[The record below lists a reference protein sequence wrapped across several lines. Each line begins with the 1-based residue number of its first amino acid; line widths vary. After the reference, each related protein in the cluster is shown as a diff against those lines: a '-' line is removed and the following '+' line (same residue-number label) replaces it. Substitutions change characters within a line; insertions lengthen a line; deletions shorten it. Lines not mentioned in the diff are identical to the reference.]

1 MATVL
6 ALPSTAAKKRDA
18 NLFIITFL
26 LAVHCISKIRQQALV
41 RNFVSTAVSGATF
54 LPIFLCSSTIYETF
68 RILVQGS
75 FQTVFWVFW
84 VDLLRMKMF
93 GGKLREEGGFWGNV
107 EGTSRQIRRDSL
119 LC

>member
-54 LPIFLCSSTIYETF
+54 LLIFYAVVLST
-68 RILVQGS
+68 
-75 FQTVFWVFW
+75 
-84 VDLLRMKMF
+84 
-93 GGKLREEGGFWGNV
+93 KLFGFWFKDLFKRFFGCFV
-107 EGTSRQIRRDSL
+107 LI
-119 LC
+119 C